1 MALSDV
7 FRRVA
12 GEFQRDLKPSEEL
25 EHLLCAALVAG
36 RTAYPDVSVED
47 EHYLRHLARAL
58 PEGEDPLEV
67 LPRLALADLYLACA
81 CSHGDAR
88 AIARFEREFVRQVS
102 AYVGRSGALA
112 GFDDEVKQALR
123 NRILVAETSLLPRIA
138 SYTGKGPLGAWV
150 RMTATR
156 IAADLRRESGRAR
169 PSEADVLSDVAPD
182 PELSYLKQRYGAECS
197 RAVELAFK
205 ELSDRDANLMRLYFL
220 ERSGAAVIAAM
231 YGVSARSVQRWI
243 AATQAQLLASTKRI
257 LQERLALSTTE
268 LDSLLGLVES
278 QLGVSVYRLLGAP
291 NESSS

>member
-1 MALSDV
+1 VALSDV
-7 FRRVA
+7 FVRVA
-12 GEFQRDLKPSEEL
+12 GEFQRELKPSPEL
-25 EHLLCAALVAG
+25 DRLLCTALATA
-36 RTAYPDVSVED
+36 RTAYPDVSVDD
-47 EHYLRHLARAL
+47 EAYLRHLLKAVPA
-58 PEGEDPLEV
+58 GADPLEV

-81 CSHGDAR
+81 CCLGDAR

-102 AYVGRSGALA
+102 AYVGRAGALA

-138 SYTGKGPLGAWV
+138 SYSGKGPLGAWV

-169 PSEADVLSDVAPD
+169 PGDGDLLSAVAPD
-182 PELSYLKQRYGAECS
+182 PELSYLKRRYGAECS
-197 RAVELAFK
+197 RAVELAFR
-205 ELSDRDANLMRLYFL
+205 ELSEREANLMRLYFL
-220 ERSGAAVIAAM
+220 EQSGAAVIAAM
-231 YGVSARSVQRWI
+231 YGVTARSVQRWI

-257 LQERLALSTTE
+257 LKERLALSTGE

-291 NESSS
+291 HISS